1 MQTPEDCS
9 RLFCL
14 VREEVLLDVQGEGEE
29 GEEKM
34 AERECGVA
42 GVSD

>member
-1 MQTPEDCS
+1 MQTPKDRS

-14 VREEVLLDVQGEGEE
+14 VLEEVLLDVQGEGEK

>member
-1 MQTPEDCS
+1 MQTPEDRS

-14 VREEVLLDVQGEGEE
+14 VLEEVLLDVQGEGEK

-34 AERECGVA
+34 TKRECGVA